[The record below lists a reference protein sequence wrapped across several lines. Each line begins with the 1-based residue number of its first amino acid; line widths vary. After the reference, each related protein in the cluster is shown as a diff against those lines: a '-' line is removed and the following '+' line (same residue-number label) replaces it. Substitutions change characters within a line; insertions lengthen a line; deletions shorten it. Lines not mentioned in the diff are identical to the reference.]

1 MSADAFDAVQT
12 VCAAYLGEL
21 PVWEEVHADPSRLHL
36 ATEADGHQRQRH
48 TLR

>member
-21 PVWEEVHADPSRLHL
+21 PVWEEVLAGPSRLHFTMIFYGSI
-36 ATEADGHQRQRH
+36 APKMTV
-48 TLR
+48 